1 MFKNSRFEELSERI
15 SALEI
20 NALEKENDK
29 LENEKDL
36 QARVAYA
43 LQQVLDTNQAITI
56 RHFIDDKEVT
66 TKLLRNEVKD
76 LHRKRSDLE
85 RLLDA
90 IDKQLS
96 ELEPSEQSKD
106 GEN

>member
-1 MFKNSRFEELSERI
+1 MFKNSRFKELAERI

-29 LENEKDL
+29 LEDEKDF

-56 RHFIDDKEVT
+56 RHYIDDKEVT
-66 TKLLRNEVKD
+66 TKLLRDEVKE
-76 LHRKRSDLE
+76 LHRKHSDLK
-85 RLLDA
+85 RLLGE
-90 IDKQLS
+90 IDEQLS
-96 ELEPSEQSKD
+96 ELEPSEQL
-106 GEN
+106 